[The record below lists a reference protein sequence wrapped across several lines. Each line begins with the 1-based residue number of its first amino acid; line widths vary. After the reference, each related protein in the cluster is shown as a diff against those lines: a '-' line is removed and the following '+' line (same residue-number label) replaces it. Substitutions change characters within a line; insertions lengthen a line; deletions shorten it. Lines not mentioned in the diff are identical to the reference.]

1 MSEVVTEDVPRLR
14 LGAFRLT
21 PTQIRR
27 VRKLPL
33 ILVGLV
39 ITLAVVWVLFLA
51 DRTWTADTSAGA
63 AIDEPG
69 EFVVT
74 LLDGLTFAGLLFVV
88 ASGFTLIFGLMR
100 TVNMAHGAFFLLAA
114 YIAIELQQTMVGK
127 TSNIEPGDVSMR
139 PVDRPAPRRSARGR
153 RRLGVVMQQ
162 VFLRWNQG
170 QDLRQALITIA
181 VDGHPRRPDAGPV
194 RRPRQEDGV
203 ARRCHAL
210 HRDLRSALRHRAGCS
225 CSPSRVVVG
234 IVLWLWLNR
243 TRMGMVIRAGVDD
256 KDDGPG
262 ARHQRRRRVR
272 HHVLRRRVPRRNGR
286 RRWGPRSPEWRSGT
300 DGQWL
305 LNSLIV
311 VIIGGLGSVKGAVA
325 GSLLYGMVTAFSP
338 AYLPSDYTFYSIIF
352 TFVILAVVLAVR
364 PNGLFGRQASRV
376 TGVDDALTTPRRR
389 SVSARSAAVAV
400 ACAFMLLLPRS
411 ARTSSSTSS

>member
-1 MSEVVTEDVPRLR
+1 MSSTSDVVTEDVPRLR

-51 DRTWTADTSAGA
+51 DRSWTADTSAGA

-69 EFVVT
+69 QFVVT

-114 YIAIELQQTMVGK
+114 YIAIDLQQTMVGK
-127 TSNIEPGDVSMR
+127 TRNIEPGDVSMLEWVV
-139 PVDRPAPRRSARGR
+139 PLLVGALAVAV
-153 RRLGVVMQQ
+153 LGVVIQQ
-162 VFLRWNQG
+162 LFLRWNQG
-170 QDLRQALITIA
+170 QDLRQAIITIA
-181 VDGHPRRPDAGPV
+181 VTVILADQMLYQYGGLAKKMVWPGDVVHFTTIFGQRYA
-194 RRPRQEDGV
+194 
-203 ARRCHAL
+203 
-210 HRDLRSALRHRAGCS
+210 S
-225 CSPSRVVVG
+225 SRLFMLAISVVVG

-256 KDDGPG
+256 KDMVRALGINVAVVFGITFFVG
-262 ARHQRRRRVR
+262 AFLAGMGGSMGASFAGVA
-272 HHVLRRRVPRRNGR
+272 L
-286 RRWGPRSPEWRSGT
+286 GT

-364 PNGLFGRQASRV
+364 PNGLFGR
-376 TGVDDALTTPRRR
+376 TE
-389 SVSARSAAVAV
+389 
-400 ACAFMLLLPRS
+400 
-411 ARTSSSTSS
+411 